1 MAREQS
7 SIPLVM
13 KSAILYALLVVA
25 QVPVNTIEDLLH
37 EQKAPVA
44 EKGVLL
50 ATFSI
55 LTASVHLSKR

>member
-1 MAREQS
+1 
-7 SIPLVM
+7 M

-50 ATFSI
+50 ATF
-55 LTASVHLSKR
+55 